1 MGLGES
7 FGQLQKTRGSHCSH
21 QPYRGKVS
29 EIVLNHVFILN
40 FFLPQLLQVVSCE
53 KNAPQ
58 EWKLRAAK
66 VLHLNLLNACILCD
80 QVPPCL
86 LMEGQTEE
94 GWQGHLCG
102 AAEGPRQKA
111 GAGL

>member
-1 MGLGES
+1 M
-7 FGQLQKTRGSHCSH
+7 
-21 QPYRGKVS
+21 VS
-29 EIVLNHVFILN
+29 G
-40 FFLPQLLQVVSCE
+40 E

-66 VLHLNLLNACILCD
+66 VLHLNLFNACILCD

-102 AAEGPRQKA
+102 AAEGTRQEA
-111 GAGL
+111 GAGP